1 MNKTNNI
8 YNLLENQQPIIKG
21 DSLMYLVEVE
31 CRSLFVLFNIPSKTI
46 TNLSFFINGNQ
57 MYVSK
62 EEKISI
68 TNTIISHLNEM
79 VPKTFNASINLNIYG
94 LNTNEAN
101 SMLQSIVNSLN
112 ANYDCNA
119 IGHLNKMT
127 NHTFNQDY
135 NLN

>member
-8 YNLLENQQPIIKG
+8 SQILVNQQPKIKG
-21 DSLMYLVEVE
+21 NSLMYLVEFDTT
-31 CRSLFVLFNIPSKTI
+31 SLFVLFDIQTKKI
-46 TNLSFFINGNQ
+46 TNLSYFVNGNQ
-57 MYVSK
+57 LYVSK
-62 EEKISI
+62 QEKNIL

-94 LNTNEAN
+94 LTSTEAN
-101 SMLQSIVNSLN
+101 TMLQSIVNSLK

-119 IGHLNKMT
+119 VGQLNRMT
-127 NHTFNQDY
+127 NHTFKKDF

>member
-8 YNLLENQQPIIKG
+8 ASLLENQQPKIKG
-21 DSLMYLVEVE
+21 TSLMYLVEYDTK
-31 CRSLFVLFNIPSKTI
+31 SLFVLFDIPSKKI
-46 TNLSFFINGNQ
+46 TNLSYFINGNQ

-62 EEKISI
+62 EEKNSI

-79 VPKTFNASINLNIYG
+79 VPKTFNATININLYG
-94 LNTNEAN
+94 LNSNEAN
-101 SMLQSIVNSLN
+101 SMLQSIVNSLK

-119 IGHLNKMT
+119 IGQLSKMT
-127 NHTFNQDY
+127 NHTFNKDF